1 MNATEF
7 KTAFET
13 RFYAATT
20 VNSLG
25 WTDDEISEFLNYG
38 LNSSVILAA
47 ESGDLEAVSNLVKSG
62 ELTVST
68 TPNNERRYAANISGF
83 YYLISAELVA
93 PSGTYPMEKI
103 KQDEIVNF
111 KVTPY
116 NAAIFR
122 KPKIAVDDSLGNN
135 YPTFV
140 VLQGGLVPGTPT
152 KMLYR
157 ILVKPTAI
165 DISGNI
171 GTNVN
176 EILHDKIVDIAVAKA
191 VETYLKT
198 QQSSQ

>member
-25 WTDDEISEFLNYG
+25 WIDDEISEFLNYG
-38 LNSSVILAA
+38 LNSLVIATA

-83 YYLISAELVA
+83 YYLISAELVIN
-93 PSGTYPMEKI
+93 TNIYPMEKI

-140 VLQGGLVPGTPT
+140 ILQGGLISGTPT
-152 KMLYR
+152 KILYR

-165 DISGNI
+165 DISGNT